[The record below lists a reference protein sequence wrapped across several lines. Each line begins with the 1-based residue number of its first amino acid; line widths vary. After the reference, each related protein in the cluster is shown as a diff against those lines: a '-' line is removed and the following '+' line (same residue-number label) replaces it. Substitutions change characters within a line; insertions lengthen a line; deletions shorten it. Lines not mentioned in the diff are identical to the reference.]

1 MKNKYRKF
9 KRNYIYTFTS
19 LLLTVAITFIGR
31 AKNHNVVAFDNN
43 LTAIEDTLPPAKD
56 TSIPRISTSDTTK
69 PANDTTRPDIA
80 DSLLTDSTK
89 RTKVDTFNVKISK
102 DSVDAPIDYKAKDS
116 MVLDV
121 IAKKLYLYGETQ
133 VKYKD
138 VDLTAPEIAFDQQTN
153 IVKARMRLDTAGKS
167 LGQAKLVQ
175 ADIVTVSDS
184 LEFNFKSQKGLTHS
198 SYFQQNELFNYA
210 EVVKKVDAKT
220 IYAYKGRFTTCNL
233 DTPHFAFRAKRIK
246 YISQKVAVTGP
257 VGVEFENVPVLP
269 VAVPFGLFPLQ
280 RGRKSGILPPT
291 FTVTDYGLGLE
302 QMGYYKVINDNF
314 DVTVRGDLYSY
325 GSWRVNLSPTYRV
338 RYKYSGNLN
347 FSYQRTHYGISKEDE
362 DYSLNKSFFLTWSH
376 RMDSKARPG
385 VSFSASVNAGS
396 SSYMQRINN
405 NSYVD
410 INNGSGGS
418 YSQPLS
424 FTNQLSSSISYQK
437 SWIGRP
443 YNLSVNLNH
452 NQNTNTKV
460 VNLSLPDINFNVQ
473 TLYPLQPK
481 EMVGSGKW
489 YHKLGIGYTGSVR
502 GQASFYDTA
511 FSFNQLIDTFQYG
524 AQHNIP
530 ITLALPQVGPIQIS
544 PGFSYQERWY
554 SQKLFREWNPNTEK
568 VDSVINKGLY
578 TARDISMSISF
589 SSSMFATLNFKNKDA
604 KVQAI
609 RQVIR
614 PQMSIGYKPDLS
626 QSYYERIQTDTNGTR
641 RMLSQFDGSIYSSFG
656 YGRSGS
662 IGFGIDNFIEMKV
675 RKPLNDST
683 SEEGEEE
690 DDVKKVKLID
700 GYGITGSYNLLADSF
715 KLSNFN
721 LYARST
727 LFEKVNIT
735 ASANIDPYQTNP
747 LTGDRI
753 NRYAW
758 QDGKFS
764 LGRITN
770 GSLNVSTSFKS
781 KPKDDKKDQKTQQEY
796 DNYDNLTGDEMQAQM
811 DYVRNNPSE
820 FVDFNIP
827 WSINVSYSL
836 SFSKVQKRDYT
847 YETRFASSMNF
858 NGDFSLTEKWK
869 FGANGYFD
877 FKTLKIPSFSMFITR
892 EMHCWQMAIN
902 VTPFGLWRSFN
913 ISVFPKSG
921 MLRDLKINRTRT
933 FRSTAL

>member
-1 MKNKYRKF
+1 MRNKYRKF
-9 KRNYIYTFTS
+9 KRNYIYTFAL
-19 LLLTVAITFIGR
+19 LLLTIAITYNGL
-31 AKNHNVVAFDNN
+31 AKNHIPGAFGNN
-43 LTAIEDTLPPAKD
+43 LTAFSDTIPPSAKKDTLPPPAD
-56 TSIPRISTSDTTK
+56 TAK
-69 PANDTTRPDIA
+69 PANDTTGPVVP
-80 DSLLTDSTK
+80 DSLLTDSA
-89 RTKVDTFNVKISK
+89 RHLKVDTFNVKISK
-102 DSVDAPIDYKAKDS
+102 DSIDAPVDYKARDS

-153 IVKARMRLDTAGKS
+153 MVKARMKLDTAGKS

-184 LEFNFKSQKGLTHS
+184 IEFNFKTQKGLTHS

-233 DTPHFAFRAKRIK
+233 DTPHFAFRAKKIK
-246 YISQKVAVTGP
+246 YISQTVAVTGP

-269 VAVPFGLFPLQ
+269 IAVPFGLFPLQ

-291 FTVTDYGLGLE
+291 FTVTDFGLGLE
-302 QMGYYKVINDNF
+302 QMGFYKVINDNF
-314 DVTVRGDLYSY
+314 DFTVRGDLYSY
-325 GSWRVNLSPTYRV
+325 GSWRMNLSPTYRV
-338 RYKYSGNLN
+338 RYRYSGTLN

-362 DYSLNKSFFLTWSH
+362 DYNLNKSFFITWSH

-396 SSYMQRINN
+396 SKYMQRVTN

-437 SWIGRP
+437 SWIGKP
-443 YNLSVNLNH
+443 YNLSINLNH
-452 NQNTNTKV
+452 NQNTASGI

-489 YHKLGIGYTGSVR
+489 YHKLGIGYTTSVR
-502 GQASFYDTA
+502 GQASFYDSA

-530 ITLALPQVGPIQIS
+530 ITLALPQLGPIQIS

-554 SQKLFREWNPNTEK
+554 SQQLLREWNPDTHK
-568 VDSVINKGLY
+568 VDTTINKGLY
-578 TARDISMSISF
+578 TARDISMSVSF
-589 SSSMFATLNFKNKDA
+589 STSMFGTLNFKNKNA

-626 QSYYERIQTDTNGTR
+626 KAYYNLIQTDTLGTR
-641 RMLSQFDGSIYSSFG
+641 RMLSQYDGSIYSSFG

-662 IGFGIDNFIEMKV
+662 IGFGIDNFVEMKV
-675 RKPLNDST
+675 RKPAKDST
-683 SEEGEEE
+683 SEDEE
-690 DDVKKVKLID
+690 DNVKKVKLID
-700 GYGITGSYNLLADSF
+700 GYGITGSYNMLADSF

-721 LYARST
+721 VYARST
-727 LFEKVNIT
+727 LFEKINIT
-735 ASANIDPYQTNP
+735 ASANIDPYQTDSI
-747 LTGDRI
+747 TGFRK

-758 QDGKFS
+758 QDNKLS

-770 GSLNVSTSFKS
+770 GSLNISTSFKS
-781 KPKDDKKDQKTQQEY
+781 KPKDEKKDEKAQAQY
-796 DNYDNLTGDEMQAQM
+796 DNYDNLTADEMQSQM

-827 WSINVSYSL
+827 WSVNVSYSL
-836 SFSKVQKRDYT
+836 SFSKVLKRDYSG

-892 EMHCWQMAIN
+892 EMHCWQMSIN

-913 ISVFPKSG
+913 ISIFPKSG

-933 FRSTAL
+933 FRSTAM